1 MMTREEIKSSVNM
14 QDVLTKYGLQANR
27 SGFIQCPFHEGDR
40 EASMKIYAK
49 DFNCFGC
56 GANGDI
62 FDFVMRMENCSFPY
76 AFRILGGTYDHK
88 KNDFSTRMAI
98 YKTQKA
104 AAMRR
109 KRDEREEEERRLIFL
124 LITVYRRY
132 LSRTEPLSDVW
143 CDCYNALQLQLLRLD
158 DR

>member
-14 QDVLTKYGLQANR
+14 QDVLTRYGLQANR
-27 SGFIQCPFHEGDR
+27 SGFIQCPFHQGDH

-62 FDFVMRMENCSFPY
+62 FDFVMRMENCSFPH

-88 KNDFSTRMAI
+88 KNDFSTRLSI
-98 YKTQKA
+98 YRSQKA
-104 AAMRR
+104 ADMRR
-109 KRDEREEEERRLIFL
+109 KQAENERKERELIFL
-124 LITVYRRY
+124 LISVYRRY
-132 LSRTEPLSDVW
+132 LSLTDPLSDVW
-143 CDCYNALQLQLLRLD
+143 CDCYNALQMQLLKID
-158 DR
+158 AS

>member
-88 KNDFSTRMAI
+88 KNDFSARLAI
-98 YKTQKA
+98 YRSQKA
-104 AAMRR
+104 ADMKR
-109 KRDEREEEERRLIFL
+109 KQAEKEKKDRELIFL
-124 LITVYRRY
+124 LISVYRRY
-132 LSRTEPLSDVW
+132 LSLTEPLSDVW
-143 CDCYNALQLQLLRLD
+143 CDCYNALQMQLLKID
-158 DR
+158 ES